1 MRLKNLKRNNLI
13 LLTCLI
19 SLIFLHPTLPGK
31 VYLVRDLMQTA
42 VFFSGIF
49 SLDFSNRSLKVLL
62 PLGMATATTT
72 WGAFFLESE
81 FTYLLD
87 VATTFLFLVVIVV
100 MMTRHIARSRDV
112 TPTIILSSINGYLL
126 IGLLGGA
133 LLAIA
138 NADFFYGPSH
148 INGITFPGDGP
159 PLPDDYI
166 YFSFVTLTTLGYGD
180 ITPVSELSRSLAVL
194 IAITGQLY
202 MTILIAML
210 VGKYLSRPEKE

>member
-31 VYLVRDLMQTA
+31 VSLARDLLQTA

-62 PLGMATATTT
+62 PLGMATAATT
-72 WGAFFLESE
+72 WVEFFLESE

-87 VATTFLFLVVIVV
+87 GATTFLFLVVIVV
-100 MMTRHIARSRDV
+100 MMTRHIARSRDI
-112 TPTIILSSINGYLL
+112 TPTIILSAINGYLL

-138 NADFFYGPSH
+138 NADFFYGASQIH
-148 INGITFPGDGP
+148 GIAFPGDVP
-159 PLPDDYI
+159 PQPDDYI

-180 ITPVSELSRSLAVL
+180 ITPVSASSRSLAVL

-210 VGKYLSRPEKE
+210 VGKYLSRHEKE